1 MNEVSEVF
9 AGGEVRWS
17 TQGPLPALQRQQQRI
32 PCRQAQ
38 SPQTQWLTGLGSRW
52 LGVMGDSFVLSLQTL
67 FDLTPNSG
75 GHLMRSPGKFV
86 SEMKDQG
93 QHDQSWV
100 RPGHE
105 APLEGRQS
113 SGAQRRERL
122 EVWQSPPCPPPISLP
137 QV

>member
-1 MNEVSEVF
+1 
-9 AGGEVRWS
+9 
-17 TQGPLPALQRQQQRI
+17 
-32 PCRQAQ
+32 
-38 SPQTQWLTGLGSRW
+38 
-52 LGVMGDSFVLSLQTL
+52 MGDSFVLSLQTL